1 MQFPKITMMEGR
13 KGRNKQEDR
22 TDIAHR
28 RDLRGLKKPAH
39 GRPDLTIHE
48 NAQLQYTMSRTVN
61 F

>member
-1 MQFPKITMMEGR
+1 MEGR